1 MVVIA
6 AFALALGIALARF
19 YRVFVLLPV
28 TIFVV
33 VGVSIFELI
42 GPHSVANGVFA
53 VMLAT
58 AALQVGFL
66 SASLLGGVVSG
77 SYRTASTAAPRPK

>member
-33 VGVSIFELI
+33 AGVSIFEWS
-42 GPHSVANGVFA
+42 GAHPVAHASLA
-53 VMLAT
+53 VVLAT

-66 SASLLGGVVSG
+66 SASLLGGVLSG
-77 SYRTASTAAPRPK
+77 SYRTASRAAPRPK